1 MVVWLHLTA
10 GPGILCTTTFNRT
23 FLMRAIIYCY
33 VVLKFSFCVAF
44 PACKQRFLLW
54 SLKAAAQVSWRE
66 ATSVQ
71 PVCNQSATTLRQ
83 TASTLQPVLM
93 LSVIFQVKVQ
103 QRRHYSWDFISNLRC
118 SVWTQL
124 MWISVDFHSF
134 LSFGQKQIADSVSF
148 LSQCTKVALNEA
160 TDCERLQTCSSLA
173 ARLHTDA
180 VIRSRSLFQ
189 LLLR

>member
-44 PACKQRFLLW
+44 PACNKGFC
-54 SLKAAAQVSWRE
+54 SGVWRQLHRCPGGR
-66 ATSVQ
+66 Q

-124 MWISVDFHSF
+124 MWICVDFHSF